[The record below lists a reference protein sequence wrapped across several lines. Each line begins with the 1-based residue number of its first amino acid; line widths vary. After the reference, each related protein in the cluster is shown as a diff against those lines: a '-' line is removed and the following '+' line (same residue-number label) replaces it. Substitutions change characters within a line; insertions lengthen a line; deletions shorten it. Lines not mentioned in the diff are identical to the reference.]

1 MVFLMKAV
9 DICSDLRHTEAAAF
23 ISSPGLHWVD
33 NAAQTGWGCRK
44 NVKDMG
50 GRIIEGSGGQRGGSG
65 SSLLST
71 WEEKGDFGAV
81 DWVLLSS
88 IPAPNWI
95 RDNLWSWV
103 GLAEWTQGVTYP
115 TDLCPCFVIG
125 NHSHQQL

>member
-44 NVKDMG
+44 NVKDTG

-81 DWVLLSS
+81 DCGSCFPPYQL
-88 IPAPNWI
+88 
-95 RDNLWSWV
+95 
-103 GLAEWTQGVTYP
+103 P
-115 TDLCPCFVIG
+115 TGSGTTFG
-125 NHSHQQL
+125 AG